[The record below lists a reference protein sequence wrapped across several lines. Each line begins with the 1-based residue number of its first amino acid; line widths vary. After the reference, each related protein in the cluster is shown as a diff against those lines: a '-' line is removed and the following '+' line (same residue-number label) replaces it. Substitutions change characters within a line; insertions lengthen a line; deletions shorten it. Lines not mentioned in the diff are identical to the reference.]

1 MTPIDFPIERLNEFF
16 RDHSFEI
23 QNPFG
28 DGLNDEI
35 NVTVKVQLTGVKP
48 MISVGEWKDF
58 IEYTLFLEDI
68 DSDFG
73 RGIFGYQFA
82 ALKTHDYKISN
93 TDTTFYLTTV
103 KVNDMLR
110 NFLKYWGIDNNY
122 VTCTRIVNKVANID
136 PKYMTEGL
144 ITEGKYD
151 SVVKQLVKDVLTT
164 IKYQKEGDFY
174 LPEDVSQGMFY
185 KFPQIESEFN
195 IELSLQVSDEVETVD
210 VDGAYYP
217 DDDVIEISIVTNP
230 NLNREILEELYYE
243 LNELIRHELEH
254 IIQFERGDNI
264 PTKEPKVPLKY
275 YSQKHEL
282 EAQIAGFK
290 RRAQK
295 EKKPLEDVIRSWFIK
310 NKLRHR
316 LSPKNVEVVINRIL
330 ELS

>member
-1 MTPIDFPIERLNEFF
+1 MTLIDFPIERLNEFF
-16 RDHSFEI
+16 RDHSFVI

-28 DGLNDEI
+28 DGLNEKM
-35 NVTVKVQLTGVKP
+35 NLTVKVQLTGVKP

-58 IEYTLFLEDI
+58 IEYTLFLEEI
-68 DSDFG
+68 DSSFG
-73 RGIFGYQFA
+73 RKIFGNQFA

-103 KVNDMLR
+103 KVNDILR
-110 NFLKYWGIDNNY
+110 NFLKYWGIDNY

-136 PKYMTEGL
+136 PKYMTESL

-151 SVVKQLVKDVLTT
+151 SVVKQLVKDVLNT
-164 IKYQKEGDFY
+164 IKYQKEGEFE
-174 LPEDVSQGMFY
+174 LPEDINNEMVYS
-185 KFPQIESEFN
+185 FPQIESEFT
-195 IELSLQVSDEVETVD
+195 IELSLQVSDDVETVD

-217 DDDVIEISIVTNP
+217 EDDVIEILIITNP
-230 NLNREILEELYYE
+230 NLNREILEELHFE
-243 LNELIRHELEH
+243 LNELIRHEIEH

-264 PTKEPKVPLKY
+264 PKKEPKAPLKY
-275 YSQKHEL
+275 YTQKHEL
-282 EAQIAGFK
+282 QAQIAGFK

-295 EKKPLEDVIRSWFIK
+295 ERKPLEVVIRSWFNK

-316 LSPKNVEVVINRIL
+316 LSPKNVEIVINQIL

>member
-28 DGLNDEI
+28 DGLNEEI

-82 ALKTHDYKISN
+82 ALKTNDHKLSN

-110 NFLKYWGIDNNY
+110 NFLKYWGVDNY
-122 VTCTRIVNKVANID
+122 VTCTRVVNNVVKVD
-136 PKYMTEGL
+136 PKYMTESL

-151 SVVKQLVKDVLTT
+151 GVTRELVKNVLSVF
-164 IKYQKEGDFY
+164 KFQKEGEY
-174 LPEDVSQGMFY
+174 TLPEDISDEMSY
-185 KFPQIESEFN
+185 SFPQFNSEFT
-195 IELSLQVSDEVETVD
+195 IELKLEVSDDVKTVD

-217 DDDVIEISIVTNP
+217 EDDVIEITIISNP
-230 NLNREILEELYYE
+230 NLGRQTLEELHFE

-254 IIQFERGDNI
+254 IIQFERGDDI
-264 PTKEPKVPLKY
+264 PKNEPKVPLKY

-282 EAQIAGFK
+282 QAQIAGFK

-295 EKKPLEDVIRSWFIK
+295 ERKPLEDVIRSWFMK

-330 ELS
+330 ELA

>member
-28 DGLNDEI
+28 DGLNEEMKL
-35 NVTVKVQLTGVKP
+35 TVKVQLTGVKP

-68 DSDFG
+68 DSNFG
-73 RGIFGYQFA
+73 RGLYGYQFA
-82 ALKTHDYKISN
+82 SLKTHDYKLSN

-103 KVNDMLR
+103 KVNDVLR
-110 NFLKYWGIDNNY
+110 NFLKYWGIDKY

-144 ITEGKYD
+144 LNEGLLDGITRQIVKD
-151 SVVKQLVKDVLTT
+151 ILSVVK
-164 IKYQKEGDFY
+164 YQKVGEFA
-174 LPEDVSQGMFY
+174 LPEDISDGSIAY
-185 KFPQIESEFN
+185 TFPKSDTNFT
-195 IELSLQVSDEVETVD
+195 IELELNTDENIETVD

-217 DDDVIEISIVTNP
+217 DEDVIQVSITTNP
-230 NLNREILEELYYE
+230 NLNKEVLEELHFE
-243 LNELIRHELEH
+243 LNELVRHELEH
-254 IIQFERGDNI
+254 IHQYEKGDDI
-264 PTKEPKVPLKY
+264 PTKEPKQPLKY

-282 EAQIAGFK
+282 EAQIAGFR

-295 EKKPLEDVIRSWFIK
+295 ERKPLEDVIRAWFKK
-310 NKLRHR
+310 NQLKHR
-316 LSPKNVEVVINRIL
+316 LSPKNVEIVINRIL
-330 ELS
+330 ELA

>member
-16 RDHSFEI
+16 RDHSFKI

-28 DGLNDEI
+28 DGLNEEI
-35 NVTVKVQLTGVKP
+35 NVTVKVQLTGIKP

-110 NFLKYWGIDNNY
+110 NFLKYWGMDNY
-122 VTCTRIVNKVANID
+122 VTCTRIVNNVANVD
-136 PKYMTEGL
+136 PKYMTESL

-151 SVVKQLVKDVLTT
+151 NVTKQLVKDVLTT
-164 IKYQKEGDFY
+164 IKYQKEGEFT
-174 LPEDVSQGMFY
+174 LPEDISGEMTY
-185 KFPQIESEFN
+185 NFPQLDTEFT
-195 IELSLQVSDEVETVD
+195 IELNLTISDDVETVD

-217 DDDVIEISIVTNP
+217 EDDVIGIEIITNP

-254 IIQFERGDNI
+254 VIQFDRGDNI
-264 PTKEPKVPLKY
+264 PKKEPKQPIKY
-275 YSQKHEL
+275 YSQPHEL
-282 EAQIAGFK
+282 QAQIAGFK
-290 RRAQK
+290 RRAKK
-295 EKKPLEDVIRSWFIK
+295 ERKPLEDVIRSWFAK
-310 NKLRHR
+310 NQLKHR
-316 LSPKNVEVVINRIL
+316 LSPKNIEVVINRIL
-330 ELS
+330 ELA

>member
-28 DGLNDEI
+28 DGLNEEI
-35 NVTVKVQLTGVKP
+35 NVTVKVQLTGIKP

-82 ALKTHDYKISN
+82 SLKTHDYKISN

-110 NFLKYWGIDNNY
+110 NFLKYWGMDNY
-122 VTCTRIVNKVANID
+122 VTCTRIVNNVANVD
-136 PKYMTEGL
+136 PKYMTESL

-151 SVVKQLVKDVLTT
+151 NVTKQLVKDVLTT
-164 IKYQKEGDFY
+164 IKYQKEGEFT
-174 LPEDVSQGMFY
+174 LPEDISGEMTY
-185 KFPQIESEFN
+185 NFPQLDTEFT
-195 IELSLQVSDEVETVD
+195 IELNLTISDDVETVD

-217 DDDVIEISIVTNP
+217 EDDVIGIEIITNP

-254 IIQFERGDNI
+254 VIQFDRGDNI
-264 PTKEPKVPLKY
+264 PKKEPKQPIKY
-275 YSQKHEL
+275 YSQPHEL
-282 EAQIAGFK
+282 QAQIAGFK
-290 RRAQK
+290 RRAKK
-295 EKKPLEDVIRSWFIK
+295 ERKPLEDVIRSWFAK
-310 NKLRHR
+310 NQLKHR
-316 LSPKNVEVVINRIL
+316 LSPKNIEVVINRIL
-330 ELS
+330 ELA

>member
-28 DGLNDEI
+28 DGLNEEI

-82 ALKTHDYKISN
+82 ALKTHDYKLSN

-110 NFLKYWGIDNNY
+110 NFLKYWGIDNY

-164 IKYQKEGDFY
+164 IKYQKEGEFY

-185 KFPQIESEFN
+185 KFPQIDSEFN
-195 IELSLQVSDEVETVD
+195 IELSLQVSDEVETVN

-254 IIQFERGDNI
+254 IIQFERGDDI
-264 PTKEPKVPLKY
+264 PKKEPKVPLKY

-290 RRAQK
+290 RRAKK
-295 EKKPLEDVIRSWFIK
+295 EKKPLEDVIRSWFNK

-330 ELS
+330 ELA

>member
-1 MTPIDFPIERLNEFF
+1 
-16 RDHSFEI
+16 
-23 QNPFG
+23 
-28 DGLNDEI
+28 
-35 NVTVKVQLTGVKP
+35 

-82 ALKTHDYKISN
+82 ALKTHDYKLSN

-110 NFLKYWGIDNNY
+110 NFLKYWGMDNY
-122 VTCTRIVNKVANID
+122 VTCTRVVNNVVKID
-136 PKYMTEGL
+136 PKYMTESL

-151 SVVKQLVKDVLTT
+151 GVTRELVKNVLS
-164 IKYQKEGDFY
+164 IFKFQKEGEY
-174 LPEDVSQGMFY
+174 TLPEDISSEMSY
-185 KFPQIESEFN
+185 SFPQFDEEFT
-195 IELSLQVSDEVETVD
+195 IELTLEVSEDVKTVD

-217 DDDVIEISIVTNP
+217 EDDVIEITIISNP
-230 NLNREILEELYYE
+230 NLGRQTLEELYFE

-254 IIQFERGDNI
+254 IVQFERGDDI
-264 PTKEPKVPLKY
+264 PKKEPKVPLKY
-275 YSQKHEL
+275 YSQSHEL
-282 EAQIAGFK
+282 QAQIAGFK
-290 RRAQK
+290 RRAKK
-295 EKKPLEDVIRSWFIK
+295 ERKPLEDVIRSWFKK

-330 ELS
+330 ELT

>member
-16 RDHSFEI
+16 RDHSFKI

-28 DGLNDEI
+28 DGLNEEI

-82 ALKTHDYKISN
+82 SLKTHDYKISN

-110 NFLKYWGIDNNY
+110 NFLKYWGMDNY
-122 VTCTRIVNKVANID
+122 VTCTRIVNNVANVD
-136 PKYMTEGL
+136 PKYMTESL

-151 SVVKQLVKDVLTT
+151 NVTKQLVKDVLTT
-164 IKYQKEGDFY
+164 IKYQKEGEFT
-174 LPEDVSQGMFY
+174 LPEDISGEMTY
-185 KFPQIESEFN
+185 NFPQLDTEFT
-195 IELSLQVSDEVETVD
+195 IELNLTISDDVKTVD

-217 DDDVIEISIVTNP
+217 EDDVIGIEIITNP

-254 IIQFERGDNI
+254 VIQFDRGDNI
-264 PTKEPKVPLKY
+264 PKKEPKQPIKY
-275 YSQKHEL
+275 YSQPHEL
-282 EAQIAGFK
+282 QAQIAGFK
-290 RRAQK
+290 RRAKK
-295 EKKPLEDVIRSWFIK
+295 ERKPLEDVIRSWFAK
-310 NKLRHR
+310 NQLKHR
-316 LSPKNVEVVINRIL
+316 LSPKNIEVVINRIL
-330 ELS
+330 ELA

>member
-23 QNPFG
+23 QDPFG
-28 DGLNDEI
+28 DGLNEEI

-110 NFLKYWGIDNNY
+110 NFLKYWGMDNY
-122 VTCTRIVNKVANID
+122 VTCTRIVNNVANVD
-136 PKYMTEGL
+136 PKYMTESL

-151 SVVKQLVKDVLTT
+151 NVTKQLVKDVLTT
-164 IKYQKEGDFY
+164 IKYQKEGEFT
-174 LPEDVSQGMFY
+174 LPEDISGEMTY
-185 KFPQIESEFN
+185 NFPQLDTEFT
-195 IELSLQVSDEVETVD
+195 IELNLTISDDVETVD

-217 DDDVIEISIVTNP
+217 EDDVIGIEIITNP

-254 IIQFERGDNI
+254 VIQFDRGDNI
-264 PTKEPKVPLKY
+264 PKKEPKQPIKY
-275 YSQKHEL
+275 YSQPHEL
-282 EAQIAGFK
+282 QAQIAGFK
-290 RRAQK
+290 RRAKK
-295 EKKPLEDVIRSWFIK
+295 ERKPLEDVIRSWFAK
-310 NKLRHR
+310 NQLKHR
-316 LSPKNVEVVINRIL
+316 LSPKNIEVVINRIL
-330 ELS
+330 ELA